1 MSREPRGRIPSSER
15 RSGKPGR
22 AGKASGDAE
31 PMMAIVHGVLPP
43 REVLLRF
50 IAEHP
55 QQASKRELAKA
66 FGLKGESRV
75 ALKTLLR
82 ELEEEG
88 MVQKSRKSLIRPGAL
103 PPIAVLDITTRDK
116 DGELIGR
123 PAEWADE
130 NGVAPAVM
138 IKQSSS
144 PAGRNG
150 KGKAPVAGM
159 GDRILAKIFPAV
171 DRGGPAYTARIIR
184 VIDKR
189 QAATMGVFR
198 ETPGGGG
205 RLMPI
210 ERRGEEMVIDPDYT
224 GDAKDGDL
232 VEVEVAR
239 LGRFGLPR
247 AKVLSV
253 VGSVASEKA
262 ISMIAIH
269 AHGIP
274 HVFPPAV
281 IAEADS
287 AKPATMSHR
296 EDWRSLPLITID
308 PADAKDH
315 DDAVY
320 AEMDPSPD
328 NPDGVIVTVAIADV
342 SWYVRANSP
351 LDREALKR
359 GNSVYF
365 PDRVVPMLPER
376 ISNDLCSLKEGV
388 DRPALA
394 VRMIFSREGRKA
406 GHTFH
411 RVMMKSAAKLSYQ
424 QAQAAIDGQPDDKTG
439 PMLGPI
445 LKPLWHAY
453 EILKKGRDR
462 RQPLELDMPE
472 RKILLKPDGTVD
484 SVIVPPRLDAHKL
497 IEEMMIQ
504 ANVAAAETLEKRKQ
518 ALIYRIHDGPT
529 LAKQEV
535 LREFL
540 ATLGISL
547 AKGGNVRAN
556 SFNGILAKAEG
567 TPHQTM
573 VNEMVLRSQSQ
584 AIYSP
589 DNIGHFGLN
598 LMKYAHF
605 TSPIRR
611 YADLIVHRA
620 LVGSLGLGEGGITP
634 DEEASL
640 DDIAAEIS
648 TFERRAMAA
657 ERETVDRL
665 IAHHLAGRVGAEFEA
680 RVGGVTKSGLFVTL
694 PDYGADGFVPISTLG
709 TDYFIYDEAHQAL
722 TGEKTG
728 LGYRLGDDVT
738 VRLAEAV
745 PLAGA
750 LRFEMLSEGRPMPTA
765 VRSFHKATRRN
776 KNQARKAPGTRPPR
790 GRR

>member
-1 MSREPRGRIPSSER
+1 MSKIPRERTKGMGKRPGKIGRASQQPAAEPLNIAHGALPSREVI
-15 RSGKPGR
+15 
-22 AGKASGDAE
+22 
-31 PMMAIVHGVLPP
+31 
-43 REVLLRF
+43 LRF
-50 IAEHP
+50 IADHP
-55 QQASKRELAKA
+55 QKASKRELAKA
-66 FGLKGESRV
+66 FGLKGDSRV
-75 ALKTLLR
+75 ELKHLLR
-82 ELEEEG
+82 ELEQEG
-88 MVQKSRKSLIRPGAL
+88 MLQKTRKSLIRPGAL
-103 PPIAVLDITTRDK
+103 PPVTVLDITTRDK

-123 PAEWADE
+123 PAEWPE
-130 NGVAPAVM
+130 EMGVAPAVA
-138 IKQSSS
+138 IRQSTSA
-144 PAGRNG
+144 AGRNG

-159 GDRILAKIFPAV
+159 GDRILAKIFPAS
-171 DRGGPAYTARIIR
+171 DRGGPAYTARIIK
-184 VIDKR
+184 ILDKR
-189 QAATMGVFR
+189 RGALLGVFKDA
-198 ETPGGGG
+198 PGGAG
-205 RLMPI
+205 RLLPI
-210 ERRGEEMVIDPDYT
+210 ERRGEEMVIDPEYK
-224 GDAKDGDL
+224 GEAKDGDL

-247 AKVLSV
+247 AKVLSII
-253 VGSVASEKA
+253 GSVASEKA

-274 HVFPPAV
+274 YTFPPAV
-281 IAEADS
+281 VAEADD

-296 EDWRSLPLITID
+296 EDWRDVPLITID

-320 AEMDPSPD
+320 AEADPSPD
-328 NPDGVIVTVAIADV
+328 NLDGVIVTVAIADV
-342 SWYVRANSP
+342 SYYVRPNSP

-376 ISNDLCSLKEGV
+376 ISNDLCSLREGQ

-394 VRMIFSREGRKA
+394 VRMMFSKEGRKI

-424 QAQAAIDGQPDDKTG
+424 QAQAAIDGTPDDKTG
-439 PMLGPI
+439 PLLEPI
-445 LKPLWHAY
+445 LKPLWNAY
-453 EILKKGRDR
+453 RIMTRGRER

-484 SVIVPPRLDAHKL
+484 RVFVPPRLDAHKL

-504 ANVAAAETLEKRKQ
+504 ANVSAAETLEKKRQ
-518 ALIYRIHDGPT
+518 VLIYRIHDGPT

-547 AKGGNVRAN
+547 PKGGNMRAN
-556 SFNGILAKAEG
+556 NFNMILAKADD

-589 DNIGHFGLN
+589 ENIGHFGLN

-620 LVGSLGLGEGGITP
+620 LVGSLGFGEGGIAP
-634 DEEASL
+634 DEEAAL

-665 IAHHLAGRVGAEFEA
+665 IAHHLAGRVGEEFEG
-680 RVGGVTKSGLFVTL
+680 RVGGVTKSGLFVAL
-694 PDYGADGFVPISTLG
+694 PDYGADGFIPISTLG

-722 TGEKTG
+722 SGEKTG
-728 LGYRLGDDVT
+728 LGYRLGDSVT
-738 VRLAEAV
+738 VRLAEAI

-750 LRFEMLSEGRPMPTA
+750 LRFEMISEGRKMPTA
-765 VRSFHKATRRN
+765 VRSFHKAGRRDASR
-776 KNQARKAPGTRPPR
+776 ARKQAGTRPPR

>member
-1 MSREPRGRIPSSER
+1 MTRIPREPKGMGKRPEKTGRSSRAPAVEPLNIQHGALPSREVI
-15 RSGKPGR
+15 
-22 AGKASGDAE
+22 
-31 PMMAIVHGVLPP
+31 
-43 REVLLRF
+43 LRF
-50 IAEHP
+50 IADHP
-55 QQASKRELAKA
+55 QKASKRELAKA
-66 FGLKGESRV
+66 FGLKGDSRV
-75 ALKTLLR
+75 ELKHLLR
-82 ELEEEG
+82 DLEQEG
-88 MVQKSRKSLIRPGAL
+88 MLQKTRKSLIRPGAL
-103 PPIAVLDITTRDK
+103 PPVTVLDITTRDK
-116 DGELIGR
+116 DGGLIGR
-123 PAEWADE
+123 PAEWSDE
-130 NGVAPAVM
+130 MGVAPAVS
-138 IKQSSS
+138 IRQSSS

-159 GDRILAKIFPAV
+159 GDRILAKIFAAT
-171 DRGGPAYTARIIR
+171 DRGGPAYTARIIK
-184 VIDKR
+184 ILDKR
-189 QAATMGVFR
+189 RGALLGVFKDA
-198 ETPGGGG
+198 PGGGG
-205 RLMPI
+205 RLLPI
-210 ERRGEEMVIDPDYT
+210 ERRGEEMLIDPDDK

-239 LGRFGLPR
+239 LRSFGLPR
-247 AKVLSV
+247 AKVLSI

-274 HVFPPAV
+274 YIFPPAV
-281 IAEADS
+281 VAEADD

-296 EDWRSLPLITID
+296 EDWRDVPLITID

-320 AEMDPSPD
+320 AEHDPSPD
-328 NPDGVIVTVAIADV
+328 NEGGVIVTVAIADV
-342 SWYVRANSP
+342 SYYVRPSSP

-376 ISNDLCSLKEGV
+376 ISNDLCSLREAQ

-394 VRMIFSREGRKA
+394 VRMTFSKEGRKA

-424 QAQAAIDGQPDDKTG
+424 QAQAAIDGNPDDKAG
-439 PMLGPI
+439 PLLESI

-453 EILKKGRDR
+453 EVMKRGRER

-472 RKILLKPDGTVD
+472 RKIQLKPDGTVD
-484 SVIVPPRLDAHKL
+484 RVVVPPRLDAHKL

-504 ANVAAAETLEKRKQ
+504 ANVAAAETLEKKKQ
-518 ALIYRIHDGPT
+518 PLIYRVHDGPS
-529 LAKQEV
+529 LSKQEI

-547 AKGGNVRAN
+547 AKGGNMRAN
-556 SFNGILAKAEG
+556 NFNGILAKAED

-589 DNIGHFGLN
+589 ENIGHFGLN

-620 LVGSLGLGEGGITP
+620 LVGSLGFGEGGITP
-634 DEEASL
+634 DEEAAL

-665 IAHHLAGRVGAEFEA
+665 IAHHLAGRIGEEFDG
-680 RVGGVTKSGLFVTL
+680 RVGGVTKSGLFVAL
-694 PDYGADGFVPISTLG
+694 PDYGADGFIPISTLG
-709 TDYFIYDEAHQAL
+709 MDYFIYDEAHQAL
-722 TGEKTG
+722 SGEKTG
-728 LGYRLGDDVT
+728 LGYRLGDSVT
-738 VRLAEAV
+738 VKLVEAI

-750 LRFEMLSEGRPMPTA
+750 LRFEMVSEGRKMPTA
-765 VRSFHKATRRN
+765 VRSFHKGGRRDASR
-776 KNQARKAPGTRPPR
+776 ARKQAGTRPPR

>member
-1 MSREPRGRIPSSER
+1 MSRIPRER
-15 RSGKPGR
+15 TKTLGKRSGKLGR
-22 AGKASGDAE
+22 ASREAAPVE
-31 PMMAIVHGVLPP
+31 PLNIVHGALPS
-43 REVLLRF
+43 REVILRF

-55 QQASKRELAKA
+55 QKASKRELAKA
-66 FGLKGESRV
+66 FGLKGDSRV
-75 ALKTLLR
+75 ELKHMLR
-82 ELEEEG
+82 GLEQEG
-88 MVQKSRKSLIRPGAL
+88 MLQKTRKSLIRPGAL
-103 PPIAVLDITTRDK
+103 PPVTVLDITTRDK

-123 PAEWADE
+123 PAEWPEDQ
-130 NGVAPAVM
+130 GVAPAVA
-138 IKQSSS
+138 IRQTS
-144 PAGRNG
+144 PAGRQG
-150 KGKAPVAGM
+150 KGKTPVAGM
-159 GDRILAKIFPAV
+159 GDRVVAKIFPAA
-171 DRGGPAYTARIIR
+171 DRGGPAYTARIIKI
-184 VIDKR
+184 IDKR
-189 QAATMGVFR
+189 RGATMGVFR
-198 ETPGGGG
+198 TAPGGAG
-205 RLMPI
+205 RLLPI
-210 ERRGEEMVIDPDYT
+210 ERRGEEMLIDPDYT

-232 VEVEVAR
+232 VEVEIAR

-274 HVFPPAV
+274 HVFPQPV
-281 IAEADS
+281 IDEAL
-287 AKPATMSHR
+287 AARPATMSHR
-296 EDWRSLPLITID
+296 EDWRDVPLITID

-320 AEMDPSPD
+320 AEEDPSPD
-328 NPDGVIVTVAIADV
+328 NPGGVIITVAIADV
-342 SWYVRANSP
+342 SYYVRSNSA

-394 VRMIFSREGRKA
+394 VRMVFSKEGRKA

-411 RVMMKSAAKLSYQ
+411 RIMMKSAAKLSYSN
-424 QAQAAIDGQPDDKTG
+424 AQAAIDGKPDDKTG
-439 PMLGPI
+439 PMLEPI

-453 EILKKGRDR
+453 EVIKRGRER

-484 SVIVPPRLDAHKL
+484 RVFVPPRLDAHKL

-504 ANVAAAETLEKRKQ
+504 ANVCAAETLEKKRQ
-518 ALIYRIHDGPT
+518 VLIYRVHDGPT
-529 LAKQEV
+529 LAKQEI
-535 LREFL
+535 LRQFL

-556 SFNGILAKAEG
+556 SFNGILAKAEN

-589 DNIGHFGLN
+589 ENIGHFGLN

-634 DEEASL
+634 EEEAAL

-665 IAHHLAGRVGAEFEA
+665 VAHHLSTRVGEEFKGRVS
-680 RVGGVTKSGLFVTL
+680 GVTKSGLFVAL

-722 TGEKTG
+722 SGERTG

-738 VRLAEAV
+738 VKLAEAI

-750 LRFEMLSEGRPMPTA
+750 LRFEMISEGRNMPTA
-765 VRSFHKATRRN
+765 VRSFHKAGRRDN
-776 KNQARKAPGTRPPR
+776 RQARKAAGTRPPR

>member
-1 MSREPRGRIPSSER
+1 MGKRPEKTGRSSRAPAVEPLNIQHGALPSREVI
-15 RSGKPGR
+15 
-22 AGKASGDAE
+22 
-31 PMMAIVHGVLPP
+31 
-43 REVLLRF
+43 LRF
-50 IAEHP
+50 IADHP
-55 QQASKRELAKA
+55 QKASKRELAKA
-66 FGLKGESRV
+66 FGLKGDSRV
-75 ALKTLLR
+75 ELKHLLR
-82 ELEEEG
+82 DLEQEG
-88 MVQKSRKSLIRPGAL
+88 MLQKTRKSLIRPGAL
-103 PPIAVLDITTRDK
+103 PPVTVLDITTRDK
-116 DGELIGR
+116 DGGLIGR
-123 PAEWADE
+123 PAEWSDE
-130 NGVAPAVM
+130 MGVAPAVS
-138 IKQSSS
+138 IRQSSS

-159 GDRILAKIFPAV
+159 GDRILAKIFAAT
-171 DRGGPAYTARIIR
+171 DRGGPAYTARIIK
-184 VIDKR
+184 ILDKR
-189 QAATMGVFR
+189 RGALLGVFKDA
-198 ETPGGGG
+198 PGGGG
-205 RLMPI
+205 RLLPI
-210 ERRGEEMVIDPDYT
+210 ERRGEEMLIDPDDK

-239 LGRFGLPR
+239 LRSFGLPR
-247 AKVLSV
+247 AKVLSI

-274 HVFPPAV
+274 YIFPPAV
-281 IAEADS
+281 VAEADD

-296 EDWRSLPLITID
+296 EDWRDVPLITID

-320 AEMDPSPD
+320 AEHDPSPD
-328 NPDGVIVTVAIADV
+328 NEGGVIVTVAIADV
-342 SWYVRANSP
+342 SYYVRPSSP

-376 ISNDLCSLKEGV
+376 ISNDLCSLREAQ

-394 VRMIFSREGRKA
+394 VRMTFSKEGRKA

-424 QAQAAIDGQPDDKTG
+424 QAQAAIDGNPDDKAG
-439 PMLGPI
+439 PLLESI

-453 EILKKGRDR
+453 EVMKRGRER

-472 RKILLKPDGTVD
+472 RKIQLKPDGTVD
-484 SVIVPPRLDAHKL
+484 RVVVPPRLDAHKL

-504 ANVAAAETLEKRKQ
+504 ANVAAAETLEKKKQ
-518 ALIYRIHDGPT
+518 PLIYRVHDGPS
-529 LAKQEV
+529 LSKQEI

-547 AKGGNVRAN
+547 AKGGNMRAN
-556 SFNGILAKAEG
+556 NFNGILAKAED

-589 DNIGHFGLN
+589 ENIGHFGLN

-620 LVGSLGLGEGGITP
+620 LVGSLGFGEGGITP
-634 DEEASL
+634 DEEAAL

-665 IAHHLAGRVGAEFEA
+665 IAHHLAGRIGEEFDG
-680 RVGGVTKSGLFVTL
+680 RVGGVTKSGLFVAL
-694 PDYGADGFVPISTLG
+694 PDYGADGFIPISTLG
-709 TDYFIYDEAHQAL
+709 MDYFIYDEAHQAL
-722 TGEKTG
+722 SGEKTG
-728 LGYRLGDDVT
+728 LGYRLGDSVT
-738 VRLAEAV
+738 VKLVEAI

-750 LRFEMLSEGRPMPTA
+750 LRFEMVSEGRKMPTA
-765 VRSFHKATRRN
+765 VRSFHKGGRRDASR
-776 KNQARKAPGTRPPR
+776 ARKQAGTRPPR

>member
-1 MSREPRGRIPSSER
+1 
-15 RSGKPGR
+15 
-22 AGKASGDAE
+22 
-31 PMMAIVHGVLPP
+31 MMAIVHGVLPP
-43 REVLLRF
+43 REVILRF
-50 IAEHP
+50 IADHP

-75 ALKTLLR
+75 ELKNLLR
-82 ELEEEG
+82 ELEQDG

-123 PAEWADE
+123 PTEWPE
-130 NGVAPAVM
+130 ESGVAPAVM

-171 DRGGPAYTARIIR
+171 DRGGPAYTARIIK

-189 QAATMGVFR
+189 MAATMGVFR

-224 GDAKDGDL
+224 GGAKDGDL

-274 HVFPPAV
+274 HVFPQAT
-281 IAEADS
+281 IAEAEA

-328 NPDGVIVTVAIADV
+328 NPGGVIVTVAIADV
-342 SWYVRANSP
+342 SWYVRPGSA

-411 RVMMKSAAKLSYQ
+411 RIMMKSAAKLSYQ
-424 QAQAAIDGQPDDKTG
+424 QAQAAIDGKPDDKTG
-439 PMLGPI
+439 PMLEPI
-445 LKPLWHAY
+445 LRPLWHAY
-453 EILKKGRDR
+453 EIMRRGRDR

-484 SVIVPPRLDAHKL
+484 RVFVPPRLDAHKL

-504 ANVAAAETLEKRKQ
+504 ANVAAAETLEKKRQ
-518 ALIYRIHDGPT
+518 VLIYRIHDGPT

-547 AKGGNVRAN
+547 VKGGSVRAN
-556 SFNGILAKAEG
+556 SFNGILSKAEG
-567 TPHQTM
+567 TAHQTM

-620 LVGSLGLGEGGITP
+620 LVGSLGFGEGGITP
-634 DEEASL
+634 DEEAAL

-665 IAHHLAGRVGAEFEA
+665 IAHHLAGRVGEEFEA

-694 PDYGADGFVPISTLG
+694 PDYGADGFIPISTLG
-709 TDYFIYDEAHQAL
+709 SDYFIYDEAHQAL

-728 LGYRLGDDVT
+728 LGFRLGDSVT
-738 VRLAEAV
+738 VRLAEAI

-750 LRFEMLSEGRPMPTA
+750 LRFEMLSDGRAMPTA
-765 VRSFHKATRRN
+765 VRSFHKATRRD
-776 KNQARKAPGTRPPR
+776 KSPARKKAGTRPPR

>member
-1 MSREPRGRIPSSER
+1 MSKAPRKTPGSAGDGFGRTGR
-15 RSGKPGR
+15 GKKVLESQG
-22 AGKASGDAE
+22 
-31 PMMAIVHGVLPP
+31 IIHGEVPP
-43 REVLLRF
+43 RDVLLKF

-55 QQASKRELAKA
+55 DQASKREIAKA
-66 FGLKGESRV
+66 FGLKGEARIV
-75 ALKTLLR
+75 LKALLK
-82 ELEEEG
+82 ELETDG
-88 MVQKSRKSLIRPGAL
+88 MLHKSRKSLMRPGGL
-103 PPIAVLDITTRDK
+103 PPVTVLDITTRDK
-116 DGELIGR
+116 DGGLIGR
-123 PAEWADE
+123 PAEWPEDQGA
-130 NGVAPAVM
+130 APAVS
-138 IKQSSS
+138 IRQSS
-144 PAGRNG
+144 ADRH
-150 KGKAPVAGM
+150 KGKTPVGGI
-159 GDRILAKIFPAV
+159 GDRVLAKIFPSKEVA
-171 DRGGPAYTARIIR
+171 GPPYTARIIKL
-184 VIDKR
+184 IDRR
-189 QAATMGVFR
+189 QGASLGVFK

-210 ERRGEEMVIDPDYT
+210 ERRGDEMVIDPDGV

-232 VEVEVAR
+232 VEVETSR
-239 LGRFGLPR
+239 NSGRYGLPR

-274 HVFPPAV
+274 HIFPQDVLA
-281 IAEADS
+281 AADE

-296 EDWRSLPLITID
+296 EDWRKLPLITID

-315 DDAVY
+315 DDAVF
-320 AEMDPSPD
+320 AELDPSPD

-342 SWYVRANSP
+342 SWYVRSGSA

-394 VRMIFSREGRKA
+394 VRMVFSKEGRKA
-406 GHTFH
+406 SHTFH
-411 RVMMKSAAKLSYQ
+411 RIIMKSAAKLSYQ
-424 QAQAAIDGQPDDKTG
+424 QAQAAIDGNPDDKTG
-439 PMLGPI
+439 PMLEPI

-453 EILKKGRDR
+453 EVMKIGRDR

-472 RKILLKPDGTVD
+472 RKIILKADGTVD
-484 SVIVPPRLDAHKL
+484 RVHIPDRLDAHKL

-504 ANVAAAETLEKRKQ
+504 ANVCAAETLEVKKQ
-518 ALIYRIHDGPT
+518 RLVYRVHDAPT
-529 LAKQEV
+529 IAKQEV

-540 ATLGISL
+540 NTIGFSL
-547 AKGGNVRAN
+547 VKGGQVRAN
-556 SFNGILAKAEG
+556 SFNGILARALD
-567 TPHQTM
+567 TPHQIM

-589 DNIGHFGLN
+589 ENIGHFGLN

-620 LVGSLGLGEGGITP
+620 LVGSLGFGEGGITP
-634 DEEASL
+634 QEEATL
-640 DDIAAEIS
+640 DNIAAEIS

-657 ERETVDRL
+657 ERDTVNRL
-665 IAHHLAGRVGAEFEA
+665 IAHHLSQRVGEEFEG
-680 RVGGVTKSGLFVTL
+680 RVGGVTKAGLFVAL
-694 PDYGADGFVPISTLG
+694 PQFGADGFVPISTLG
-709 TDYFIYDEAHQAL
+709 TDYYIYDEAHQAL

-728 LGYRLGDDVT
+728 LGYQLGDTVK

-750 LRFEMLSEGRPMPTA
+750 LRFEILSDGKKMPTA
-765 VRSFHKATRRN
+765 TRSFHKTTRRSGPT
-776 KNQARKAPGTRPPR
+776 PGTRPPR
-790 GRR
+790 RRR

>member
-1 MSREPRGRIPSSER
+1 MSREPRGRISSSER
-15 RSGKPGR
+15 RPGKSGR
-22 AGKASGDAE
+22 AIKRGESAE
-31 PMMAIVHGVLPP
+31 PMMAIMHGVLPP
-43 REVLLRF
+43 REVILRF
-50 IAEHP
+50 IADHP

-75 ALKTLLR
+75 ALKDLLR

-116 DGELIGR
+116 DGMLIGR
-123 PAEWADE
+123 PAEWAEE
-130 NGVAPAVM
+130 NGVAPAVL

-159 GDRILAKIFPAV
+159 GDRILAKIFSAV
-171 DRGGPAYTARIIR
+171 DRGGPAYTARIIK

-189 QAATMGVFR
+189 QGASMGVFR

-224 GDAKDGDL
+224 GGAKDGDL

-239 LGRFGLPR
+239 LGRFGLQR

-253 VGSVASEKA
+253 IGSVASEKA

-274 HVFPPAV
+274 HVFPAAV
-281 IAEADS
+281 ITEADA

-342 SWYVRANSP
+342 SWYVRPNSP

-394 VRMIFSREGRKA
+394 VRMIFSKEGRKA

-411 RVMMKSAAKLSYQ
+411 RIMMKSAAKLSYQ
-424 QAQAAIDGQPDDKTG
+424 QAQAAIDGKPDDKTG
-439 PMLGPI
+439 PMLDPI

-453 EILKKGRDR
+453 NILKKGRDR

-484 SVIVPPRLDAHKL
+484 RVFVPPRLDAHKL

-518 ALIYRIHDGPT
+518 VLIYRIHDGPT

-567 TPHQTM
+567 TAHQTM

-620 LVGSLGLGEGGITP
+620 LVGSLGLGEGAITP

-694 PDYGADGFVPISTLG
+694 PDYGADGFIPISTLG

-722 TGEKTG
+722 TGERTG

-750 LRFEMLSEGRPMPTA
+750 LRFEMLSDGKPMPTA

-776 KNQARKAPGTRPPR
+776 KSQARKAPGTRPPR

>member
-1 MSREPRGRIPSSER
+1 MGKRPGKIGRASQQPAAEPLNIAHGALPSREVI
-15 RSGKPGR
+15 
-22 AGKASGDAE
+22 
-31 PMMAIVHGVLPP
+31 
-43 REVLLRF
+43 LRF
-50 IAEHP
+50 IADHP
-55 QQASKRELAKA
+55 QKASKRELAKA

-75 ALKTLLR
+75 ELKHLLR
-82 ELEEEG
+82 ELEQEG
-88 MVQKSRKSLIRPGAL
+88 MLQKTRKSLIRPGAL
-103 PPIAVLDITTRDK
+103 PPVTVLDITTRDK

-123 PAEWADE
+123 PAEWPDDQ
-130 NGVAPAVM
+130 GVAPAVA
-138 IKQSSS
+138 IRQSTS

-150 KGKAPVAGM
+150 KGKAHVAGM
-159 GDRILAKIFPAV
+159 GDRILAKIFPAT
-171 DRGGPAYTARIIR
+171 DRGGPAYTARIIK
-184 VIDKR
+184 ILDKR
-189 QAATMGVFR
+189 RGALLGVFKDA
-198 ETPGGGG
+198 PGGAG
-205 RLMPI
+205 RLLPI
-210 ERRGEEMVIDPDYT
+210 ERRGEEMVIDPDYK
-224 GDAKDGDL
+224 GEAKDGDL

-247 AKVLSV
+247 AKVLSII
-253 VGSVASEKA
+253 GSVASEKA

-274 HVFPPAV
+274 YIFPPAV
-281 IAEADS
+281 VAEADD

-296 EDWRSLPLITID
+296 EDWRDVPLITID

-320 AEMDPSPD
+320 AEADPSPD
-328 NPDGVIVTVAIADV
+328 NPHGVIVTVAIADV
-342 SWYVRANSP
+342 SYYVRPNSP

-376 ISNDLCSLKEGV
+376 ISNDLCSLREGV

-394 VRMIFSREGRKA
+394 VRMVFSKEGRKI

-424 QAQAAIDGQPDDKTG
+424 QAQAAIDGKPDDKTE
-439 PMLGPI
+439 PLLEPI
-445 LKPLWHAY
+445 LKPLWNAY
-453 EILKKGRDR
+453 RVMTRGRER

-484 SVIVPPRLDAHKL
+484 RVFVPPRLDAHKL

-504 ANVAAAETLEKRKQ
+504 ANVSAAETLEKKRQ
-518 ALIYRIHDGPT
+518 VLIYRIHDGPT

-547 AKGGNVRAN
+547 AKGGNMRAN
-556 SFNGILAKAEG
+556 NFNMILAKADD

-589 DNIGHFGLN
+589 ENIGHFGLN

-620 LVGSLGLGEGGITP
+620 LVGSLGFGEGGITP
-634 DEEASL
+634 DEEGVL

-665 IAHHLAGRVGAEFEA
+665 IAHHLAGRVGEEFEG
-680 RVGGVTKSGLFVTL
+680 RVSGVTKSGLFVTL

-722 TGEKTG
+722 SGEKTG
-728 LGYRLGDDVT
+728 LGYRLGDAVT
-738 VRLAEAV
+738 VKLAEAI

-750 LRFEMLSEGRPMPTA
+750 LRFEMISEGRKMPTA
-765 VRSFHKATRRN
+765 VRSFHKAGRRDASR
-776 KNQARKAPGTRPPR
+776 ARKKAGTRPPR

>member
-1 MSREPRGRIPSSER
+1 
-15 RSGKPGR
+15 
-22 AGKASGDAE
+22 
-31 PMMAIVHGVLPP
+31 MAIVHGVLPP
-43 REVLLRF
+43 REVILRF
-50 IAEHP
+50 IADHP

-75 ALKTLLR
+75 ALKELLR

-116 DGELIGR
+116 DGSLIGR

-159 GDRILAKIFPAV
+159 GDRVLAKIFPAV
-171 DRGGPAYTARIIR
+171 DRGGPAYTARIIK

-189 QAATMGVFR
+189 QGASMGVFR

-224 GDAKDGDL
+224 GGAKDGDL

-239 LGRFGLPR
+239 LGRFGLQR

-274 HVFPPAV
+274 HVFPAAV
-281 IAEADS
+281 IAEADA

-328 NPDGVIVTVAIADV
+328 NPDGVIITVAIADV
-342 SWYVRANSP
+342 SWYVRPNSP

-394 VRMIFSREGRKA
+394 VRMVFSKEGRKA

-411 RVMMKSAAKLSYQ
+411 RIMMKSAAKLSYQ

-439 PMLGPI
+439 PMLEPI

-453 EILKKGRDR
+453 NILKKGRDR

-484 SVIVPPRLDAHKL
+484 RVFVPPRLDAHKL

-518 ALIYRIHDGPT
+518 VLVYRIHDGPT

-540 ATLGISL
+540 ATLGMSL

-694 PDYGADGFVPISTLG
+694 PDYGADGFIPISTLG

-738 VRLAEAV
+738 VKLAEAV

-750 LRFEMLSEGRPMPTA
+750 LRFEMLSDGRPMPTA

-776 KNQARKAPGTRPPR
+776 KTPARKAPGTRPPR

>member
-1 MSREPRGRIPSSER
+1 MGKRPEKTGRSSRAPAVEPLNIQHGALPSREVI
-15 RSGKPGR
+15 
-22 AGKASGDAE
+22 
-31 PMMAIVHGVLPP
+31 
-43 REVLLRF
+43 LRF
-50 IAEHP
+50 IADHP
-55 QQASKRELAKA
+55 QKASKRELAKA
-66 FGLKGESRV
+66 FGLKGDSRV
-75 ALKTLLR
+75 ELKHLLR
-82 ELEEEG
+82 DLEQEG
-88 MVQKSRKSLIRPGAL
+88 MLQKTRKSLIRPGAL
-103 PPIAVLDITTRDK
+103 PPVTVLDITTRDK
-116 DGELIGR
+116 DGGLIGR
-123 PAEWADE
+123 PAEWSDE
-130 NGVAPAVM
+130 MGVAPAVS
-138 IKQSSS
+138 IRQSSS

-159 GDRILAKIFPAV
+159 GDRILAKIFAATN
-171 DRGGPAYTARIIR
+171 RGGPAYTARIIK
-184 VIDKR
+184 ILDKR
-189 QAATMGVFR
+189 RGALLGVFKDA
-198 ETPGGGG
+198 PGGGG
-205 RLMPI
+205 RLLPI
-210 ERRGEEMVIDPDYT
+210 ERRGEEMLIDPDDK

-239 LGRFGLPR
+239 LRSFGLPR
-247 AKVLSV
+247 AKVLSI

-274 HVFPPAV
+274 YIFPPAV
-281 IAEADS
+281 VAEADD

-296 EDWRSLPLITID
+296 EDWRDVPLITID

-320 AEMDPSPD
+320 AEHDPSPD
-328 NPDGVIVTVAIADV
+328 NEGGVIVTVAIADV
-342 SWYVRANSP
+342 SYYVRPSSP

-376 ISNDLCSLKEGV
+376 ISNDLCSLREAQ

-394 VRMIFSREGRKA
+394 VRMTFSKEGRKA

-424 QAQAAIDGQPDDKTG
+424 QAQAAIDGNPDDKAG
-439 PMLGPI
+439 PLLESI

-453 EILKKGRDR
+453 EVMKRGRER

-472 RKILLKPDGTVD
+472 RKIQLKPDGTVD
-484 SVIVPPRLDAHKL
+484 RVVVPPRLDAHKL

-504 ANVAAAETLEKRKQ
+504 ANVAAAETLEKKKQ
-518 ALIYRIHDGPT
+518 PLIYRVHDGPS
-529 LAKQEV
+529 LSKQEI

-547 AKGGNVRAN
+547 AKGGNMRAN
-556 SFNGILAKAEG
+556 NFNGILAKAED

-589 DNIGHFGLN
+589 ENIGHFGLN

-620 LVGSLGLGEGGITP
+620 LVGSLGFGEGGITP
-634 DEEASL
+634 DEEAAL

-665 IAHHLAGRVGAEFEA
+665 IAHHLAGRIGEEFDG
-680 RVGGVTKSGLFVTL
+680 RVGGVTKSGLFVAL
-694 PDYGADGFVPISTLG
+694 PDYGADGFIPISTLG
-709 TDYFIYDEAHQAL
+709 MDYFIYDEAHQAL
-722 TGEKTG
+722 SGEKTG
-728 LGYRLGDDVT
+728 LGYRLGDSVT
-738 VRLAEAV
+738 VKLVEAI

-750 LRFEMLSEGRPMPTA
+750 LRFEMVSEGRKMPTA
-765 VRSFHKATRRN
+765 VRSFHKGGRRDASR
-776 KNQARKAPGTRPPR
+776 ARKQAGTRPPR